1 MSMGQLLVRRIE
13 DRVVAALRARAAR
26 NGRSLEAE
34 HRELLREALLSRR
47 RRRSLKEHLLS
58 IPEVGEDRDFGRL
71 RESPRR
77 VKL

>member
-71 RESPRR
+71 RELPRR

>member
-1 MSMGQLLVRRIE
+1 MSMRQLLVRRVE

-34 HRELLREALLSRR
+34 HRELLREALLSSR

-58 IPEVGEDRDFGRL
+58 IPKVGEDHDFGRL
-71 RESPRR
+71 RELPRR

>member
-1 MSMGQLLVRRIE
+1 MRQLLVRRIE

-26 NGRSLEAE
+26 NGRSIEAE
-34 HRELLREALLSRR
+34 HRELLREALLSRP

-58 IPEVGEDRDFGRL
+58 IPEIGEDGDFARL
-71 RESPRR
+71 RELPRK

>member
-1 MSMGQLLVRRIE
+1 MRQLLVRRIE

-26 NGRSLEAE
+26 NGRSIEAE

-58 IPEVGEDRDFGRL
+58 IPQVGEDRDFTRL
-71 RESPRR
+71 RELPRT

>member
-1 MSMGQLLVRRIE
+1 MGQLLVRRIE